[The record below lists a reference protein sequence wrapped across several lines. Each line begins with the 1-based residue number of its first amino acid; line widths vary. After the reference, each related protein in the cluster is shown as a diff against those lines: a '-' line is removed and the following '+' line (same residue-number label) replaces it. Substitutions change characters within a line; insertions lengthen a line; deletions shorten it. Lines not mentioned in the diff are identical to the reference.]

1 MERITSVSNNRIKEV
16 ALWSARA
23 KERRK
28 ADVYL
33 VEGRKMFLEAPKE
46 ELQQIFVADSLWERL
61 EMEDKD
67 SSGPDAQLKKRIL
80 ELDGDGRN
88 SVFLV
93 TDEVFRK
100 MSDTQTPQGVL
111 CVLRQKHYTLEALL
125 TRENPLFVILED
137 LQDPGNLGTILR
149 TGEGAGITGVIMS
162 KDTVDLYNPKTIR
175 ATMGSI
181 YRVPFLYVEDLKP
194 VLTELKNKG
203 IQSYAAHLRGTKYYD
218 ALDFTEGTAFLIGN
232 EGNGLRTETAD
243 LADQYLKIP
252 MEGQVES
259 LNAAIATS
267 ILMYEANRQRR

>member
-1 MERITSVSNNRIKEV
+1 MERITSVSNNRIKEMV
-16 ALWSARA
+16 LWSARA

-33 VEGRKMFLEAPKE
+33 VEGRKMFLEAPEE
-46 ELQQIFVADSLWERL
+46 ELQQIFVAEALWERL
-61 EMEDKD
+61 ELEHEVGSD
-67 SSGPDAQLKKRIL
+67 PDIQLKNRIL
-80 ELDGDGRN
+80 KSDGDDRI

-100 MSDTQTPQGVL
+100 ISDTQTPQGIL
-111 CVLRQKHYTLEALL
+111 CVLRQKHYTLEELL
-125 TRENPLFVILED
+125 TRENPLLVLLED

-162 KDTVDLYNPKTIR
+162 KNTVDLYNPKTIR

-194 VLTELKNKG
+194 VFTELKKKG

-218 ALDFTEGTAFLIGN
+218 ALDFTKGTAFFIGN
-232 EGNGLRTETAD
+232 EGNGLRTETAE